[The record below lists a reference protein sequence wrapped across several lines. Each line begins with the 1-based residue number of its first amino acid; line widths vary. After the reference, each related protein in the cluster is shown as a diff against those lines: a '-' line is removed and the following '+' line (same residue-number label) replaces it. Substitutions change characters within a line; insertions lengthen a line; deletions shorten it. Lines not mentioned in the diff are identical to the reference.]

1 MLDNTTLKLSGVV
14 QLRGGTSTVLKSVNP
29 LLSRREIMVEIDTG
43 KIKIGDGIRR
53 WNDIEYS
60 NSVSQEVAVDL
71 SVTLTEQEITQKQ
84 ITLPSDC
91 EKVVRVAL
99 QGLITEE
106 NVDWEFIKQSHTISW
121 NGLELENIVQAN
133 DKILIKYNRR

>member
-121 NGLELENIVQAN
+121 NGLEFENIVQAN